1 MREWQICNG
10 MNDFVSFEIDLL
22 AQDDVQNSL
31 KCNYNLKSILYWAK
45 KKENII
51 LNQINK
57 INKIDELLLCIM

>member
-31 KCNYNLKSILYWAK
+31 KFITKSILY
-45 KKENII
+45 
-51 LNQINK
+51 
-57 INKIDELLLCIM
+57 